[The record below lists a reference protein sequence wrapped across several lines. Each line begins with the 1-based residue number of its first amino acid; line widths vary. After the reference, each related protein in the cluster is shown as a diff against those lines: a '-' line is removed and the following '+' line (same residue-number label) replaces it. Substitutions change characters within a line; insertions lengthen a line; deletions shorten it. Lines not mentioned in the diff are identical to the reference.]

1 MYIECVLLVVK
12 GFVDF
17 SVFVKKLIE
26 ENLKGWTVESI
37 KIMWYVFLKITITII
52 SILSPSPI
60 ISIFIYCSSCMH
72 VDYEEKV

>member
-37 KIMWYVFLKITITII
+37 KIMWYVFFKNYDNNNFDIAPLTHN
-52 SILSPSPI
+52 
-60 ISIFIYCSSCMH
+60 FYIYLL
-72 VDYEEKV
+72 